1 MPAAGDSSMILL
13 IVALLLVVA
22 TYFAAA
28 YRGRSKTAMLESQ
41 LSNTQQTCN
50 QLQADLVSAEN
61 ASDAAAATLRD
72 REDDC
77 LRLEKEKEF
86 ASIEKNRLGAQLAE
100 SNDELLILRQ
110 GQAELS
116 AAQAR
121 ILALQRDLDELKSE
135 RQLLLEKLEKQTTEA
150 AVLVTERE
158 QQEEN
163 LRVQKEFLKNS
174 SESLNQQFENL
185 ANKVFEQKGKQFA
198 DANHT
203 TLGGLLKPLQE
214 QIAGFQSRVNEVHD
228 ASTKN
233 HTSLQQAIDGV
244 KDLGLKIGQD
254 ASNLTTALK
263 GDSQQRGAWGEA
275 QLQRTLEIS
284 GLIEGDHYTM
294 QDSFSDGAGKIKRT
308 DFLVRLPENRQ
319 LIIDSKV
326 TLNAYERTIAAE
338 TPEEYKRAMTEH
350 VHAVRKHIDDL
361 ASKDYT
367 NLTGMKSPSYVLM
380 FMPMESAYI
389 EALKH
394 NKELFQYGFSKQI
407 VLVSHTT
414 LIPILR
420 TVANLWM
427 LERSNAEAKEISDMA
442 ADIYNKVAGVA
453 EGLRSLGGSLT
464 TVGNH
469 YNKAVVALAGKQ
481 GLFGKV
487 DKFRKIS
494 TKISKE
500 LPDLE
505 PRDFDLETSRLELVV
520 ESIEEPIE
528 EPIEDPDL
536 LVAQLPEGG
545 AALSESDDLGTVT
558 EISSPKD

>member
-1 MPAAGDSSMILL
+1 MPVDGNVLL
-13 IVALLLVVA
+13 GLAVISLLLVLV
-22 TYFAAA
+22 TYFATAS
-28 YRGRSKTAMLESQ
+28 RSRSKIGMLESKLSSAQELQEQ
-41 LSNTQQTCN
+41 LQVDALLATQQH
-50 QLQADLVSAEN
+50 
-61 ASDAAAATLRD
+61 DAAAKVLRD

-86 ASIEKNRLGAQLAE
+86 FDLEKKRLVDQLAE
-100 SNDELLILRQ
+100 YSGELSTLRE

-116 AAQAR
+116 AAKAR
-121 ILALQRDLDELKSE
+121 TTSLQRDLEELKAE
-135 RQLLLEKLEKQTTEA
+135 RQLLRASLEKQTSQ
-150 AVLVTERE
+150 AVTLATERE

-163 LRVQKEFLKNS
+163 LRAQKEFIKNS

-198 DANHT
+198 ETNQT
-203 TLGGLLKPLQE
+203 TLGGILKPLQE

-228 ASTKN
+228 ASTKS

-244 KDLGLKIGQD
+244 KDLGLKIGKD

-294 QDSFSDGAGKIKRT
+294 QDSFSDSAGKVKRT
-308 DFLVRLPENRQ
+308 DFLVRLPEDRQ

-338 TPEEYKRAMTEH
+338 TPEQYERAMTEH
-350 VHAVRKHIDDL
+350 VLAVRKHIDEL

-367 NLTGMKSPSYVLM
+367 RLTGMKSPSYVLM

-394 NKELFQYGFSKQI
+394 NKELFQYGFNKQV

-427 LERSNAEAKEISDMA
+427 LERSNAEAREISDMA
-442 ADIYNKVAGVA
+442 ADIYNKVTAVA
-453 EGLRSLGGSLT
+453 EGLRNLGGSLT

-487 DKFRKIS
+487 EKFEKIS
-494 TKISKE
+494 AKISKA
-500 LPDLE
+500 LPDIE
-505 PRDFDLETSRLELVV
+505 PRDFELETGRLDLVL
-520 ESIEEPIE
+520 EPID
-528 EPIEDPDL
+528 EPDS
-536 LVAQLPEGG
+536 ALPELPEEGG
-545 AALSESDDLGTVT
+545 SPVETKQQGSAADTGSAQD
-558 EISSPKD
+558 

>member
-1 MPAAGDSSMILL
+1 MPVDGNVLL
-13 IVALLLVVA
+13 GLAVISLLLVLV
-22 TYFAAA
+22 TYFATAS
-28 YRGRSKTAMLESQ
+28 RSRSKIGMLESK
-41 LSNTQQTCN
+41 LSSAQELQE
-50 QLQADLVSAEN
+50 QLQADALLATQHH
-61 ASDAAAATLRD
+61 DAAAKVLRD

-86 ASIEKNRLGAQLAE
+86 FDLEKKRLVDQLAE
-100 SNDELLILRQ
+100 YSGELSTLRE

-116 AAQAR
+116 AAKAR
-121 ILALQRDLDELKSE
+121 TTSLQRDLEELKAE
-135 RQLLLEKLEKQTTEA
+135 RQLLRASLEKQTSQ
-150 AVLVTERE
+150 AVTLATERE

-163 LRVQKEFLKNS
+163 LRAQKEFIKNS

-198 DANHT
+198 ETNQT
-203 TLGGLLKPLQE
+203 TLGGILKPLQE

-228 ASTKN
+228 ASTKS

-244 KDLGLKIGQD
+244 KDLGLKIGKD

-294 QDSFSDGAGKIKRT
+294 QDSFSDSAGKVKRT
-308 DFLVRLPENRQ
+308 DFLVRLPEDRQ

-338 TPEEYKRAMTEH
+338 TPEQYERAMTEH
-350 VHAVRKHIDDL
+350 VLAVRKHIDEL

-367 NLTGMKSPSYVLM
+367 RLTGMKSPSYVLM

-394 NKELFQYGFSKQI
+394 NKELFQYGFNKQV

-427 LERSNAEAKEISDMA
+427 LERSNAEAREISDMA
-442 ADIYNKVAGVA
+442 ADIYNKVTAVA
-453 EGLRSLGGSLT
+453 EGLRNLGGSLT

-487 DKFRKIS
+487 EKFEKIS
-494 TKISKE
+494 AKISKA
-500 LPDLE
+500 LPDIE
-505 PRDFDLETSRLELVV
+505 PRDFELETGRLDLVL
-520 ESIEEPIE
+520 EPID
-528 EPIEDPDL
+528 EPDS
-536 LVAQLPEGG
+536 ALPELPKESGSPVETKQQG
-545 AALSESDDLGTVT
+545 SAADTGSAQD
-558 EISSPKD
+558 

>member
-1 MPAAGDSSMILL
+1 MPVDGNVLL
-13 IVALLLVVA
+13 GLAVISLLLVLV
-22 TYFAAA
+22 TYFATAS
-28 YRGRSKTAMLESQ
+28 RSRSKIGMLESK
-41 LSNTQQTCN
+41 LSSAQVLQK
-50 QLQADLVSAEN
+50 QLQADALLATQQH
-61 ASDAAAATLRD
+61 DAAAKVLRD

-86 ASIEKNRLGAQLAE
+86 FELEKKRLVDQLAE
-100 SNDELLILRQ
+100 YGGELSTLRE

-116 AAQAR
+116 AAKAR
-121 ILALQRDLDELKSE
+121 TTSLQRDLEELKAE
-135 RQLLLEKLEKQTTEA
+135 RQLLRASLEKQTSEA
-150 AVLVTERE
+150 VTLATERE

-163 LRVQKEFLKNS
+163 LRAQKEFIKNS

-198 DANHT
+198 ETNQT
-203 TLGGLLKPLQE
+203 TLGGILKPLQE

-228 ASTKN
+228 ASTKS

-294 QDSFSDGAGKIKRT
+294 QDSFSDSAGKVKRT
-308 DFLVRLPENRQ
+308 DFLVRLPEDRQ

-338 TPEEYKRAMTEH
+338 TPEHYERAMTEH
-350 VHAVRKHIDDL
+350 VLAVRKHIDEL

-367 NLTGMKSPSYVLM
+367 RLTGMKSPSYVLM

-394 NKELFQYGFSKQI
+394 NKELFQYGFNKQV

-427 LERSNAEAKEISDMA
+427 LERSNAEAREISDMA
-442 ADIYNKVAGVA
+442 ADIYNKVTAVA
-453 EGLRSLGGSLT
+453 EGLRNLGGSLT

-487 DKFRKIS
+487 EKFEKIS
-494 TKISKE
+494 AKISKA
-500 LPDLE
+500 LPDIE
-505 PRDFDLETSRLELVV
+505 PRDFELETGRLDLVL
-520 ESIEEPIE
+520 EPID
-528 EPIEDPDL
+528 EP
-536 LVAQLPEGG
+536 ASALPELPKESGSPVETKQHG
-545 AALSESDDLGTVT
+545 SAADTGSAQD
-558 EISSPKD
+558 

>member
-1 MPAAGDSSMILL
+1 MPVDGNVLL
-13 IVALLLVVA
+13 GLAVISLLLVLV
-22 TYFAAA
+22 TYFATAS
-28 YRGRSKTAMLESQ
+28 RSRSKIGMLESK
-41 LSNTQQTCN
+41 LSSAQELHE
-50 QLQADLVSAEN
+50 QLQADAMLATQQH
-61 ASDAAAATLRD
+61 DAAAKVLRD

-86 ASIEKNRLGAQLAE
+86 FDLEKKRLLDQLAE
-100 SNDELLILRQ
+100 YSGELSTLRE

-116 AAQAR
+116 AAKAR
-121 ILALQRDLDELKSE
+121 TTSLQRDLEELKAE
-135 RQLLLEKLEKQTTEA
+135 RQLLRASLEKQTSQ
-150 AVLVTERE
+150 AVTLATERE

-163 LRVQKEFLKNS
+163 LRAQKEFIKNS

-198 DANHT
+198 ETNQT
-203 TLGGLLKPLQE
+203 TLGGILKPLQE

-228 ASTKN
+228 ASTKS

-244 KDLGLKIGQD
+244 KDLGLKIGKD

-294 QDSFSDGAGKIKRT
+294 QDSFSDSAGKVKRT
-308 DFLVRLPENRQ
+308 DFLVRLPEDRQ

-338 TPEEYKRAMTEH
+338 TPEQYERAMTEH
-350 VHAVRKHIDDL
+350 VLAVRKHIDEL

-367 NLTGMKSPSYVLM
+367 RLTGMKSPSYVLM

-394 NKELFQYGFSKQI
+394 NKELFQYGFNKQV

-427 LERSNAEAKEISDMA
+427 LERSNAEAREISDMA
-442 ADIYNKVAGVA
+442 ADIYNKVTAVA
-453 EGLRSLGGSLT
+453 EGLRNLGGSLT

-487 DKFRKIS
+487 EKFEKIS
-494 TKISKE
+494 AKISKA
-500 LPDLE
+500 LPDIE
-505 PRDFDLETSRLELVV
+505 PRDFELETGRLDLVL
-520 ESIEEPIE
+520 EPID
-528 EPIEDPDL
+528 EPDS
-536 LVAQLPEGG
+536 ALPELPKESGSPVETKQQG
-545 AALSESDDLGTVT
+545 SAADTGSAQD
-558 EISSPKD
+558 

>member
-1 MPAAGDSSMILL
+1 MPVDGNVLL
-13 IVALLLVVA
+13 GLAVISLLLVLV
-22 TYFAAA
+22 TYFATAS
-28 YRGRSKTAMLESQ
+28 RSRSKIGMLESK
-41 LSNTQQTCN
+41 LSSAQELQE
-50 QLQADLVSAEN
+50 QLQADALLATQQH
-61 ASDAAAATLRD
+61 DAAAKVLRD

-86 ASIEKNRLGAQLAE
+86 FDLEKKRLVDQLAE
-100 SNDELLILRQ
+100 YSGELSTLRE

-116 AAQAR
+116 AAKAR
-121 ILALQRDLDELKSE
+121 TTSLQRDLEELKAE
-135 RQLLLEKLEKQTTEA
+135 RQLLRASLEKQTSQ
-150 AVLVTERE
+150 AVTLATERE

-163 LRVQKEFLKNS
+163 LRAQKEFIKNS

-198 DANHT
+198 ETNQT
-203 TLGGLLKPLQE
+203 TLGGILKPLQE

-228 ASTKN
+228 ASTKS

-244 KDLGLKIGQD
+244 KDLGLKIGKD

-294 QDSFSDGAGKIKRT
+294 QDSFSDSAGKVKRT
-308 DFLVRLPENRQ
+308 DFLVRLPEDRQ

-338 TPEEYKRAMTEH
+338 TPEQYERAMTEH
-350 VHAVRKHIDDL
+350 VLAVRKHIDEL

-367 NLTGMKSPSYVLM
+367 RLTGMKSPSYVLM

-394 NKELFQYGFSKQI
+394 NKELFQYGFNKQV

-427 LERSNAEAKEISDMA
+427 LERSNAEAREISDMA
-442 ADIYNKVAGVA
+442 ADIYNKVTAVA
-453 EGLRSLGGSLT
+453 EGLRNLGGSLT

-487 DKFRKIS
+487 EKFEKIS
-494 TKISKE
+494 AKISKA
-500 LPDLE
+500 LPDIE
-505 PRDFDLETSRLELVV
+505 PRDFELETGRLDLVL
-520 ESIEEPIE
+520 EPID
-528 EPIEDPDL
+528 EPDS
-536 LVAQLPEGG
+536 ALPELPKESGSPVETKQQG
-545 AALSESDDLGTVT
+545 SAAVT
-558 EISSPKD
+558 GSAQD

>member
-1 MPAAGDSSMILL
+1 MLVDGNVLL
-13 IVALLLVVA
+13 GLAVISLLLVLV
-22 TYFAAA
+22 TYFATAS
-28 YRGRSKTAMLESQ
+28 RSRSKIGMLESK
-41 LSNTQQTCN
+41 LSSAQELQE
-50 QLQADLVSAEN
+50 QLQADALLATQQH
-61 ASDAAAATLRD
+61 DAAAKVLRD

-86 ASIEKNRLGAQLAE
+86 FELEKKRLVDQLAE
-100 SNDELLILRQ
+100 YSGELSTLRE
-110 GQAELS
+110 GHAELS
-116 AAQAR
+116 AAKAR
-121 ILALQRDLDELKSE
+121 ITSLQRDLEELKAE
-135 RQLLLEKLEKQTTEA
+135 RQLLRASLEKQTSEA
-150 AVLVTERE
+150 VTLATERE

-163 LRVQKEFLKNS
+163 LRAQKEFIKNS

-198 DANHT
+198 ETNQT
-203 TLGGLLKPLQE
+203 TLGGILKPLQE

-228 ASTKN
+228 ASTKS

-294 QDSFSDGAGKIKRT
+294 QDSFSDSAGKVKRT
-308 DFLVRLPENRQ
+308 DFLVRLPEDRQ

-338 TPEEYKRAMTEH
+338 TPEHYERAMTEH
-350 VHAVRKHIDDL
+350 VLAVRKHIDEL

-367 NLTGMKSPSYVLM
+367 RLTGMKSPSYVLM

-394 NKELFQYGFSKQI
+394 NKELFQYGFNKQV

-427 LERSNAEAKEISDMA
+427 LERSNAEAREISDMA
-442 ADIYNKVAGVA
+442 ADIYNKVTAVA
-453 EGLRSLGGSLT
+453 EGLRNLGGSLT

-487 DKFRKIS
+487 EKFEKIS
-494 TKISKE
+494 AKISKA
-500 LPDLE
+500 LPDIE
-505 PRDFDLETSRLELVV
+505 PRDFELETGRLDLVL
-520 ESIEEPIE
+520 EPID
-528 EPIEDPDL
+528 EPDS
-536 LVAQLPEGG
+536 ALPELPKESGSPVETKQQG
-545 AALSESDDLGTVT
+545 SAADTGSAQD
-558 EISSPKD
+558 

>member
-1 MPAAGDSSMILL
+1 MPVDGNVLL
-13 IVALLLVVA
+13 GLAVISLLLVLV
-22 TYFAAA
+22 TYFATAS
-28 YRGRSKTAMLESQ
+28 RSRSKIGMLESK
-41 LSNTQQTCN
+41 LSSAQELQK
-50 QLQADLVSAEN
+50 QLQADALLATQQH
-61 ASDAAAATLRD
+61 DAAAKVLRD

-86 ASIEKNRLGAQLAE
+86 FELEKKRLVDQLAE
-100 SNDELLILRQ
+100 YSGELSTLRE

-116 AAQAR
+116 AAKAR
-121 ILALQRDLDELKSE
+121 ITSLQRDLEELKAE
-135 RQLLLEKLEKQTTEA
+135 RQLLRASLEKQTSQ
-150 AVLVTERE
+150 AVTLATERE

-163 LRVQKEFLKNS
+163 LRAQKEFIKNS

-198 DANHT
+198 ETNQT
-203 TLGGLLKPLQE
+203 TLGGILKPLQE

-228 ASTKN
+228 ASTKS

-244 KDLGLKIGQD
+244 KDLGLKIGKD

-294 QDSFSDGAGKIKRT
+294 QDSFSDSAGKVKRT
-308 DFLVRLPENRQ
+308 DFLVRLPEDRQ

-338 TPEEYKRAMTEH
+338 TPEQYERAMTEH
-350 VHAVRKHIDDL
+350 VLAVRKHIDEL

-367 NLTGMKSPSYVLM
+367 RLTGMKSPSYVLM

-394 NKELFQYGFSKQI
+394 NKELFQYGFNKQV

-427 LERSNAEAKEISDMA
+427 LERSNAEAREISDMA
-442 ADIYNKVAGVA
+442 ADIYNKVTAVA
-453 EGLRSLGGSLT
+453 EGLRNLGGSLT

-487 DKFRKIS
+487 EKFEKIS
-494 TKISKE
+494 AKISKA
-500 LPDLE
+500 LPDIE
-505 PRDFDLETSRLELVV
+505 PRDFELETGRLDLVL
-520 ESIEEPIE
+520 EPID
-528 EPIEDPDL
+528 EPDS
-536 LVAQLPEGG
+536 ALPELPKESGSPVETKQQG
-545 AALSESDDLGTVT
+545 SAADTGSAQD
-558 EISSPKD
+558 

>member
-1 MPAAGDSSMILL
+1 MPVDGNVLLGLVVISLLL
-13 IVALLLVVA
+13 ILV
-22 TYFAAA
+22 TYFATAS
-28 YRGRSKTAMLESQ
+28 RSRSKLGMLESQ
-41 LSNTQQTCN
+41 LSGAQQLREE
-50 QLQADLVSAEN
+50 LQADALLAAQDRDQ
-61 ASDAAAATLRD
+61 ASKVLRG

-86 ASIEKNRLGAQLAE
+86 FDSEKKRLLDQLAE
-100 SNDELLILRQ
+100 CNRELSTLRE

-116 AAQAR
+116 AEKAR
-121 ILALQRDLDELKSE
+121 ITSLQQELQELKAE
-135 RQLLLEKLEKQTTEA
+135 RQLLRASLEKQTTEA
-150 AVLVTERE
+150 VTLATERE

-163 LRVQKEFLKNS
+163 LRAQKEFIKNS

-198 DANHT
+198 ETNQT
-203 TLGGLLKPLQE
+203 TLGGILKPLQE

-228 ASTKN
+228 ASTKS

-294 QDSFSDGAGKIKRT
+294 QDSFSDSAGRVKRT
-308 DFLVRLPENRQ
+308 DFLVRLPEDRQ

-338 TPEEYKRAMTEH
+338 TPEHYERAMAEH
-350 VHAVRKHIDDL
+350 VLAVRKHIDEL

-367 NLTGMKSPSYVLM
+367 RLTGVKSPSYVLM

-394 NKELFQYGFSKQI
+394 NKELFQYGFNKQV

-427 LERSNAEAKEISDMA
+427 LERSNAEAREISDMA
-442 ADIYNKVAGVA
+442 ADIYNKVSAVA

-469 YNKAVVALAGKQ
+469 YNKALVALAGKQ

-487 DKFRKIS
+487 EKFKNIS
-494 TKISKE
+494 TKISKA

-505 PRDFDLETSRLELVV
+505 PRDFELETSRLDLVL
-520 ESIEEPIE
+520 EPID
-528 EPIEDPDL
+528 EPDS
-536 LVAQLPEGG
+536 
-545 AALSESDDLGTVT
+545 ALSELPAESESVADKKQQASATDTRSA
-558 EISSPKD
+558 ED

>member
-1 MPAAGDSSMILL
+1 MPFFGDAPTGLV
-13 IVALLLVVA
+13 IVGLLLVLA
-22 TYFAAA
+22 TYFATA
-28 YRGRSKTAMLESQ
+28 YRSRTKTATLE
-41 LSNTQQTCN
+41 LELRNTQRTLE
-50 QLQADLVSAEN
+50 QLQSELELGAHDR
-61 ASDAAAATLRD
+61 DAAAKLLRES
-72 REDDC
+72 EDNC

-86 ASIEKNRLGAQLAE
+86 SDSEKQRLLSELADVTSE
-100 SNDELLILRQ
+100 VGTLRQ
-110 GQAELS
+110 GQVELG
-116 AAQAR
+116 AAQTR
-121 ILALQRDLDELKSE
+121 IMGLQRDIEELKAD
-135 RQLLLEKLEKQTTEA
+135 RQQLRENLEKQTTEA
-150 AVLVTERE
+150 AVLATERE
-158 QQEEN
+158 QQEQN
-163 LRVQKEFLKNS
+163 LKDQKEFLKNS
-174 SESLNQQFENL
+174 TESLNQQFENL
-185 ANKVFEQKGKQFA
+185 ANKVFEQKGKQFSETNQA
-198 DANHT
+198 
-203 TLGGLLKPLQE
+203 TLGGILKPLQE
-214 QIAGFQSRVNEVHD
+214 QISGFQSRVNEVHD
-228 ASTKN
+228 ASTKS

-244 KDLGLKIGQD
+244 KELGLKIGQD

-294 QDSFSDGAGKIKRT
+294 QDSFSDGTGKVKRT
-308 DFLVRLPENRQ
+308 DFLVRLPEDRQ

-326 TLNAYERTIAAE
+326 TLNAYERTIASE
-338 TPEEYKRAMTEH
+338 TPEQYERAMTEH
-350 VHAVRKHIDDL
+350 VLAVRKHIDDL

-394 NKELFQYGFSKQI
+394 NKELFQYGFSKQV

-427 LERSNAEAKEISDMA
+427 LERSNAEAREISDMA

-487 DKFRKIS
+487 EKFEKIS
-494 TKISKE
+494 AKISKG

-505 PRDFDLETSRLELVV
+505 PRDFELETSRLELVL
-520 ESIEEPIE
+520 EPIE
-528 EPIEDPDL
+528 EPGSAAPE
-536 LVAQLPEGG
+536 LPAGSAP
-545 AALSESDDLGTVT
+545 AAPSEQQELASETKVIQD
-558 EISSPKD
+558 

>member
-1 MPAAGDSSMILL
+1 MPVDGNVLL
-13 IVALLLVVA
+13 GLAVISLLLVLV
-22 TYFAAA
+22 TYFATAS
-28 YRGRSKTAMLESQ
+28 RSRSKIGMLESK
-41 LSNTQQTCN
+41 LSSAQELQE
-50 QLQADLVSAEN
+50 QLQADALLATQQH
-61 ASDAAAATLRD
+61 DAAAKVLRD

-86 ASIEKNRLGAQLAE
+86 FDLEKKRLLGQLAE
-100 SNDELLILRQ
+100 YSGELSTLRE

-116 AAQAR
+116 AAKAR
-121 ILALQRDLDELKSE
+121 TMSLQRDLEELKAE
-135 RQLLLEKLEKQTTEA
+135 RQLLRASLEKQTSQ
-150 AVLVTERE
+150 AVTLATERE

-163 LRVQKEFLKNS
+163 LRAQKEFIKNS

-198 DANHT
+198 ETNQT
-203 TLGGLLKPLQE
+203 TLGGILKPLQE

-228 ASTKN
+228 ASTKS

-244 KDLGLKIGQD
+244 KDLGLKIGKD

-294 QDSFSDGAGKIKRT
+294 QDSFSDSAGKVKRT
-308 DFLVRLPENRQ
+308 DFLVRLPEDRQ

-338 TPEEYKRAMTEH
+338 TPEQYERAMTEH
-350 VHAVRKHIDDL
+350 VLAVRKHIDEL

-367 NLTGMKSPSYVLM
+367 RLTGMKSPSYVLM

-394 NKELFQYGFSKQI
+394 NKELFQYGFNKQV

-427 LERSNAEAKEISDMA
+427 LERSNAEAREISDMA
-442 ADIYNKVAGVA
+442 ADIYNKVTAVA
-453 EGLRSLGGSLT
+453 EGLRNLGGSLT

-487 DKFRKIS
+487 EKFEKIS
-494 TKISKE
+494 AKISKA
-500 LPDLE
+500 LPDIE
-505 PRDFDLETSRLELVV
+505 PRDFELETGRLDLVL
-520 ESIEEPIE
+520 EPID
-528 EPIEDPDL
+528 EPDSALRELPKESGSPVETKQQGSAADTGS
-536 LVAQLPEGG
+536 AQ
-545 AALSESDDLGTVT
+545 D
-558 EISSPKD
+558 

>member
-1 MPAAGDSSMILL
+1 MPADGNVLL
-13 IVALLLVVA
+13 GLTVISLLLVLV
-22 TYFAAA
+22 TYFATAS
-28 YRGRSKTAMLESQ
+28 RSRSKIGMLESK
-41 LSNTQQTCN
+41 LSSAQELQE
-50 QLQADLVSAEN
+50 QLQADALLATQQH
-61 ASDAAAATLRD
+61 DAAAKVLRD

-86 ASIEKNRLGAQLAE
+86 FDLEKKRLLDQLTE
-100 SNDELLILRQ
+100 YSRELSTLRE

-116 AAQAR
+116 AAKTR
-121 ILALQRDLDELKSE
+121 TTSLQRDLEELKAE
-135 RQLLLEKLEKQTTEA
+135 RQLLRASLEKQTTEA
-150 AVLVTERE
+150 VTLATERE

-163 LRVQKEFLKNS
+163 LRAQKEFIKNS

-198 DANHT
+198 ETNQT
-203 TLGGLLKPLQE
+203 TLGGILKPLQE

-228 ASTKN
+228 ASTKS

-244 KDLGLKIGQD
+244 KDLGLKIGKD

-294 QDSFSDGAGKIKRT
+294 QDSFSDSAGKVKRT
-308 DFLVRLPENRQ
+308 DFLVRLPEDRQ

-338 TPEEYKRAMTEH
+338 TPEQYERAMAEH
-350 VHAVRKHIDDL
+350 VLAVRKHIDEL

-367 NLTGMKSPSYVLM
+367 RLTGMKSPSYVLM

-394 NKELFQYGFSKQI
+394 NKELFQYGFNKQV

-427 LERSNAEAKEISDMA
+427 LERSNAEAREISDMA
-442 ADIYNKVAGVA
+442 ADIYNKVTAVA
-453 EGLRSLGGSLT
+453 EGLRNLGGSLT

-487 DKFRKIS
+487 EKFEKIS
-494 TKISKE
+494 AKISKA
-500 LPDLE
+500 LPDIE
-505 PRDFDLETSRLELVV
+505 PRDFELETGRLDLVL
-520 ESIEEPIE
+520 EPID
-528 EPIEDPDL
+528 EPDS
-536 LVAQLPEGG
+536 ALPELPEEGG
-545 AALSESDDLGTVT
+545 SPVETKQQGSAADTGSAQD
-558 EISSPKD
+558 

>member
-1 MPAAGDSSMILL
+1 MPVDGNVLL
-13 IVALLLVVA
+13 GLAVISLLLVLV
-22 TYFAAA
+22 TYFATAS
-28 YRGRSKTAMLESQ
+28 RSRSKIGMLESKLSSAQELQEQ
-41 LSNTQQTCN
+41 LQVDALLATQQH
-50 QLQADLVSAEN
+50 
-61 ASDAAAATLRD
+61 DAAAKVLRD

-86 ASIEKNRLGAQLAE
+86 FDLEKKRLVDQLAE
-100 SNDELLILRQ
+100 YSGELSTLRE

-116 AAQAR
+116 AAKAR
-121 ILALQRDLDELKSE
+121 TTSLQRDLEELKAE
-135 RQLLLEKLEKQTTEA
+135 RQLLRASLEKQTSQ
-150 AVLVTERE
+150 AVTLATERE

-163 LRVQKEFLKNS
+163 LRAQKEFIKNS

-198 DANHT
+198 ETNQT
-203 TLGGLLKPLQE
+203 TLGGILKPLQE

-228 ASTKN
+228 ASTKS

-244 KDLGLKIGQD
+244 KDLGLKIGKD

-294 QDSFSDGAGKIKRT
+294 QDSFSDSAGKVKRT
-308 DFLVRLPENRQ
+308 DFLVRLPEDRQ

-338 TPEEYKRAMTEH
+338 TPEHYERAMTEH
-350 VHAVRKHIDDL
+350 VLAVRKHIDEL

-367 NLTGMKSPSYVLM
+367 RLTGMKSPSYVLM

-394 NKELFQYGFSKQI
+394 NKELFQYGFNKQV

-427 LERSNAEAKEISDMA
+427 LERSNAEAREISDMA
-442 ADIYNKVAGVA
+442 ADIYNKVTAVA
-453 EGLRSLGGSLT
+453 EGLRNLGGSLT

-487 DKFRKIS
+487 EKFEKIS
-494 TKISKE
+494 AKISKA
-500 LPDLE
+500 LPDIE
-505 PRDFDLETSRLELVV
+505 PRDFELETGRLDLVL
-520 ESIEEPIE
+520 EPID
-528 EPIEDPDL
+528 EPDS
-536 LVAQLPEGG
+536 ALPELPKESGSPG
-545 AALSESDDLGTVT
+545 ETKQHGSAADTGSAQD
-558 EISSPKD
+558 

>member
-1 MPAAGDSSMILL
+1 MPVDGNVLL
-13 IVALLLVVA
+13 GLAVISLLLVLV
-22 TYFAAA
+22 TYFATAS
-28 YRGRSKTAMLESQ
+28 RSRSKIGMLESK
-41 LSNTQQTCN
+41 LSSAQELQE
-50 QLQADLVSAEN
+50 QLQADALLATQQH
-61 ASDAAAATLRD
+61 DAAAKVLRD

-86 ASIEKNRLGAQLAE
+86 FDLEKKRLLDQLTE
-100 SNDELLILRQ
+100 YSRELSTLRE

-116 AAQAR
+116 AAKAR
-121 ILALQRDLDELKSE
+121 TTSLQRDLEELKAE
-135 RQLLLEKLEKQTTEA
+135 RQLLRASLEKQTSQ
-150 AVLVTERE
+150 AVTLATERE

-163 LRVQKEFLKNS
+163 LRAQKEFIKNS

-198 DANHT
+198 ETNQT
-203 TLGGLLKPLQE
+203 TLGGILKPLQE

-228 ASTKN
+228 ASTKS

-244 KDLGLKIGQD
+244 KDLGLKIGKD

-294 QDSFSDGAGKIKRT
+294 QDSFSDSAGKVKRT
-308 DFLVRLPENRQ
+308 DFLVRLPEDRQ

-338 TPEEYKRAMTEH
+338 TPEQYERAMTEH
-350 VHAVRKHIDDL
+350 VLAVRKHIDEL

-367 NLTGMKSPSYVLM
+367 RLTGMKSPSYVLM

-394 NKELFQYGFSKQI
+394 NKELFQYGFNKQV

-427 LERSNAEAKEISDMA
+427 LERSNAEAREISDMA
-442 ADIYNKVAGVA
+442 ADIYNKVTAVA
-453 EGLRSLGGSLT
+453 EGLRNLGGSLT

-487 DKFRKIS
+487 EKFEKIS
-494 TKISKE
+494 AKISKA
-500 LPDLE
+500 LPDIE
-505 PRDFDLETSRLELVV
+505 PRDFELETGRLDLVL
-520 ESIEEPIE
+520 EPID
-528 EPIEDPDL
+528 EPDS
-536 LVAQLPEGG
+536 ALPELPKESGSPVETKQQG
-545 AALSESDDLGTVT
+545 SAADTGSAQD
-558 EISSPKD
+558 

>member
-1 MPAAGDSSMILL
+1 MPVDGNVLL
-13 IVALLLVVA
+13 GLAVISLLLVLV
-22 TYFAAA
+22 TYFATAS
-28 YRGRSKTAMLESQ
+28 RSRSKIGMLESKLSSAQELQEQ
-41 LSNTQQTCN
+41 LQVDALLATQQH
-50 QLQADLVSAEN
+50 
-61 ASDAAAATLRD
+61 DAAAKVLRD

-86 ASIEKNRLGAQLAE
+86 FDLEKKRLVDQLAE
-100 SNDELLILRQ
+100 YSGELSTLRE

-116 AAQAR
+116 AAKAR
-121 ILALQRDLDELKSE
+121 TTSLQRDLEELKAE
-135 RQLLLEKLEKQTTEA
+135 RQLLRASLEKQTSQ
-150 AVLVTERE
+150 AVTLATERE

-163 LRVQKEFLKNS
+163 LRAQKEFIKNS

-198 DANHT
+198 ETNQT
-203 TLGGLLKPLQE
+203 TLGGILKPLQE

-228 ASTKN
+228 ASTKS

-294 QDSFSDGAGKIKRT
+294 QDSFSDSAGKVKRT
-308 DFLVRLPENRQ
+308 DFLVRLPEDRQ

-338 TPEEYKRAMTEH
+338 TPEQYERAMTEH
-350 VHAVRKHIDDL
+350 VLAVRKHIDEL

-367 NLTGMKSPSYVLM
+367 RLTGMKSPSYVLM

-394 NKELFQYGFSKQI
+394 NKELFQYGFNKQV

-427 LERSNAEAKEISDMA
+427 LERSNAEAREISDMA
-442 ADIYNKVAGVA
+442 ADIYNKVTAVA
-453 EGLRSLGGSLT
+453 EGLRNLGGSLT

-487 DKFRKIS
+487 EKFEKIS
-494 TKISKE
+494 AKISKA
-500 LPDLE
+500 LPDIE
-505 PRDFDLETSRLELVV
+505 PRDFELETGRLDLVL
-520 ESIEEPIE
+520 EPID
-528 EPIEDPDL
+528 EPDS
-536 LVAQLPEGG
+536 ALPELPKESGSPVETKQQG
-545 AALSESDDLGTVT
+545 SAADTGSAQD
-558 EISSPKD
+558 

>member
-1 MPAAGDSSMILL
+1 MPVDGNVLL
-13 IVALLLVVA
+13 GLAVISLLLVLV
-22 TYFAAA
+22 TYFATAS
-28 YRGRSKTAMLESQ
+28 RSRSKIGMLESKLSSAQELQEQ
-41 LSNTQQTCN
+41 LQVDALLETQQH
-50 QLQADLVSAEN
+50 
-61 ASDAAAATLRD
+61 DAAAKVLRD

-86 ASIEKNRLGAQLAE
+86 FDLEKKRLVDQLAE
-100 SNDELLILRQ
+100 YSGELSTLRE

-116 AAQAR
+116 AAKAR
-121 ILALQRDLDELKSE
+121 TTSLQRDLEELKAE
-135 RQLLLEKLEKQTTEA
+135 RQLLRASLEKQTSQ
-150 AVLVTERE
+150 AVTLATERE

-163 LRVQKEFLKNS
+163 LRAQKEFIKNS

-198 DANHT
+198 ETNQT
-203 TLGGLLKPLQE
+203 TLGGILKPLQE

-228 ASTKN
+228 ASTKS

-294 QDSFSDGAGKIKRT
+294 QDSFSDSAGKVKRT
-308 DFLVRLPENRQ
+308 DFLVRLPEDRQ

-338 TPEEYKRAMTEH
+338 TPEQYERAMTEH
-350 VHAVRKHIDDL
+350 VLAVRKHIDEL

-367 NLTGMKSPSYVLM
+367 RLTGMKSPSYVLM

-394 NKELFQYGFSKQI
+394 NKELFQYGFNKQV

-427 LERSNAEAKEISDMA
+427 LERSNAEAREISDMA
-442 ADIYNKVAGVA
+442 ADIYNKVTAVA
-453 EGLRSLGGSLT
+453 EGLRNLGGSLT

-487 DKFRKIS
+487 EKFEKIS
-494 TKISKE
+494 AKISKA
-500 LPDLE
+500 LPDIE
-505 PRDFDLETSRLELVV
+505 PRDFELETGRLDLVL
-520 ESIEEPIE
+520 EPID
-528 EPIEDPDL
+528 EPDS
-536 LVAQLPEGG
+536 ALPELPKESGSPVETKQQG
-545 AALSESDDLGTVT
+545 SAADTGSAQD
-558 EISSPKD
+558 

>member
-1 MPAAGDSSMILL
+1 MPITGETSVGFVIAALIVILL
-13 IVALLLVVA
+13 TYFFAGYRNRSKVVALELQLRNAQESGDQLKVEVA
-22 TYFAAA
+22 LA
-28 YRGRSKTAMLESQ
+28 ESDRDE
-41 LSNTQQTCN
+41 
-50 QLQADLVSAEN
+50 AKKA
-61 ASDAAAATLRD
+61 LRES
-72 REDDC
+72 EDDG
-77 LRLEKEKEF
+77 LRLEKENEF
-86 ASIEKNRLGAQLAE
+86 AQAEKQRLTAQVAKIEGEVLE
-100 SNDELLILRQ
+100 LRQ

-121 ILALQRDLDELKSE
+121 MMGLQRNLDELKSE
-135 RQLLLEKLEKQTTEA
+135 RQQLLEKLEQQTTEA
-150 AVLVTERE
+150 AVLATERE
-158 QQEEN
+158 QQEAN
-163 LRVQKEFLKNS
+163 IKDQKEFLKNS
-174 SESLNQQFENL
+174 SEFLNQQFENL

-198 DANHT
+198 ETNQT
-203 TLGGLLKPLQE
+203 TLGGILKPLQE

-228 ASTKN
+228 ASTKS

-294 QDSFSDGAGKIKRT
+294 QDSFSDSAGKVKRT
-308 DFLVRLPENRQ
+308 DFLVRLPEDRQ

-338 TPEEYKRAMTEH
+338 TPEHYERAMSEH
-350 VHAVRKHIDDL
+350 VLAVRKHIDDL

-394 NKELFQYGFSKQI
+394 NKELFQYGFSRQV

-427 LERSNAEAKEISDMA
+427 LERSNAEAREISDMA

-487 DKFRKIS
+487 EKFEKIS
-494 TKISKE
+494 TKISKG
-500 LPDLE
+500 LPELE
-505 PRDFDLETSRLELVV
+505 PRDFELETSRLDLVL
-520 ESIEEPIE
+520 EPIE
-528 EPIEDPDL
+528 EPEASL
-536 LVAQLPEGG
+536 AQLPDDHAPGL
-545 AALSESDDLGTVT
+545 ASEEQKAVTDTDSPSD
-558 EISSPKD
+558 

>member
-1 MPAAGDSSMILL
+1 MPVDGNVLL
-13 IVALLLVVA
+13 GLAVISLLLVLV
-22 TYFAAA
+22 TYFATAS
-28 YRGRSKTAMLESQ
+28 RSRSKIGMLESK
-41 LSNTQQTCN
+41 LSSAQELQE
-50 QLQADLVSAEN
+50 QLQADALLATQQH
-61 ASDAAAATLRD
+61 DAAAKVLRD

-86 ASIEKNRLGAQLAE
+86 FDLEKKRLLDQLAE
-100 SNDELLILRQ
+100 YSGELSTLRE

-116 AAQAR
+116 AAKAR
-121 ILALQRDLDELKSE
+121 TTSLQRDLEELKAE
-135 RQLLLEKLEKQTTEA
+135 RQLLRASLEKQTSEA
-150 AVLVTERE
+150 VTLATERE

-163 LRVQKEFLKNS
+163 LRAQKEFIKNS

-198 DANHT
+198 ETNQT
-203 TLGGLLKPLQE
+203 TLGGILKPLQE

-228 ASTKN
+228 ASTKS

-244 KDLGLKIGQD
+244 KDLGLKIGKD

-294 QDSFSDGAGKIKRT
+294 QDSFSDSAGKVKRT
-308 DFLVRLPENRQ
+308 DFLVRLPEDRQ

-338 TPEEYKRAMTEH
+338 TPEQYERAMTEH
-350 VHAVRKHIDDL
+350 VMAVRKHIDEL

-367 NLTGMKSPSYVLM
+367 RLTGMKSPSYVLM

-394 NKELFQYGFSKQI
+394 NKELFQYGFNKQV

-427 LERSNAEAKEISDMA
+427 LERSNAEAREISDMA
-442 ADIYNKVAGVA
+442 ADIYNKVTAVA
-453 EGLRSLGGSLT
+453 EGLRNLGGSLT

-487 DKFRKIS
+487 EKFEKIS
-494 TKISKE
+494 AKISKA
-500 LPDLE
+500 LPDIE
-505 PRDFDLETSRLELVV
+505 PRDFELETGRLDLVL
-520 ESIEEPIE
+520 EPID
-528 EPIEDPDL
+528 EPDS
-536 LVAQLPEGG
+536 ALPELPEESGSPVETKQQG
-545 AALSESDDLGTVT
+545 SAADTGSAQD
-558 EISSPKD
+558 

>member
-1 MPAAGDSSMILL
+1 MPVDGNVLL
-13 IVALLLVVA
+13 GLAVISLLLVLV
-22 TYFAAA
+22 TYFATAS
-28 YRGRSKTAMLESQ
+28 RSRSKIGMLESKLSSAQELQEQ
-41 LSNTQQTCN
+41 LQVDALLATQQH
-50 QLQADLVSAEN
+50 
-61 ASDAAAATLRD
+61 DAAAKVLRD

-86 ASIEKNRLGAQLAE
+86 FDLEKKRLVDQLAE
-100 SNDELLILRQ
+100 YSGELSTLRE

-116 AAQAR
+116 AAKAR
-121 ILALQRDLDELKSE
+121 TTSLQRDLEELKAE
-135 RQLLLEKLEKQTTEA
+135 RQLLRASLEKQTSQ
-150 AVLVTERE
+150 AVTLATERE

-163 LRVQKEFLKNS
+163 LRAQKEFIKNS

-198 DANHT
+198 ETNQT
-203 TLGGLLKPLQE
+203 TLGGILKPLQE

-228 ASTKN
+228 ASTKS

-294 QDSFSDGAGKIKRT
+294 QDSFSDSAGKVKRT
-308 DFLVRLPENRQ
+308 DFLVRLPEDRQ

-338 TPEEYKRAMTEH
+338 TPEHYERAMTEH
-350 VHAVRKHIDDL
+350 VLAVRKHIDEL

-367 NLTGMKSPSYVLM
+367 RLTGMKSPSYVLM

-394 NKELFQYGFSKQI
+394 NKELFQYGFNKQV

-427 LERSNAEAKEISDMA
+427 LERSNAEAREISDMA
-442 ADIYNKVAGVA
+442 ADIYNKVTAVA
-453 EGLRSLGGSLT
+453 EGLRNLGGSLT

-487 DKFRKIS
+487 EKFEKIS
-494 TKISKE
+494 AKISKA
-500 LPDLE
+500 LPDIE
-505 PRDFDLETSRLELVV
+505 PRDFELETGRLDLVL
-520 ESIEEPIE
+520 EPID
-528 EPIEDPDL
+528 EPDS
-536 LVAQLPEGG
+536 ALPELPKESGSPVETKQQG
-545 AALSESDDLGTVT
+545 SAADTGSAQD
-558 EISSPKD
+558 

>member
-1 MPAAGDSSMILL
+1 MPVDGNVLL
-13 IVALLLVVA
+13 GLAVISLLLVLV
-22 TYFAAA
+22 TYFATAS
-28 YRGRSKTAMLESQ
+28 RSRSKIGMLESK
-41 LSNTQQTCN
+41 LSSAQELQE
-50 QLQADLVSAEN
+50 QLQADALLATQQH
-61 ASDAAAATLRD
+61 DAAAKVLRD

-86 ASIEKNRLGAQLAE
+86 FDLEKKRLLDQLTE
-100 SNDELLILRQ
+100 YSGELSTLRE

-116 AAQAR
+116 AAKAR
-121 ILALQRDLDELKSE
+121 TTSLQRDLEELKAE
-135 RQLLLEKLEKQTTEA
+135 RQLLRASLEKQTSEA
-150 AVLVTERE
+150 VTLATERE
-158 QQEEN
+158 QQEES
-163 LRVQKEFLKNS
+163 LRAQKEFIKNS

-198 DANHT
+198 ETNQT
-203 TLGGLLKPLQE
+203 TLGGILKPLQE

-228 ASTKN
+228 ASTKS
-233 HTSLQQAIDGV
+233 HTSLQQAVDGV
-244 KDLGLKIGQD
+244 KDLGLKIGKD

-294 QDSFSDGAGKIKRT
+294 QDSFSDSAGKVKRT
-308 DFLVRLPENRQ
+308 DFLVRLPEDRQ

-338 TPEEYKRAMTEH
+338 TPEQYERAMTEH
-350 VHAVRKHIDDL
+350 VMAVRKHIDEL

-367 NLTGMKSPSYVLM
+367 RLTGMKSPSYVLM

-394 NKELFQYGFSKQI
+394 NKELFQYGFNKQV

-427 LERSNAEAKEISDMA
+427 LERSNAEAREISDMA
-442 ADIYNKVAGVA
+442 ADIYNKVTAVA
-453 EGLRSLGGSLT
+453 EGLRNLGGSLT

-487 DKFRKIS
+487 EKFEKIS
-494 TKISKE
+494 AKISKA
-500 LPDLE
+500 LPDIE
-505 PRDFDLETSRLELVV
+505 PRDFELETGRLDLVL
-520 ESIEEPIE
+520 EPID
-528 EPIEDPDL
+528 EPDS
-536 LVAQLPEGG
+536 ALPELPEESGSPVETNQQG
-545 AALSESDDLGTVT
+545 SAADTGSAQD
-558 EISSPKD
+558 

>member
-1 MPAAGDSSMILL
+1 MPVDGNVLL
-13 IVALLLVVA
+13 GLAVISLLLVLV
-22 TYFAAA
+22 TYFATAS
-28 YRGRSKTAMLESQ
+28 RSRSKIGMLESK
-41 LSNTQQTCN
+41 LSSAQELQE
-50 QLQADLVSAEN
+50 QLQADALLATQQH
-61 ASDAAAATLRD
+61 DAAAKVLRD

-86 ASIEKNRLGAQLAE
+86 FELEKKRLVDQLAE
-100 SNDELLILRQ
+100 YSGELSTLRE

-116 AAQAR
+116 AAKAR
-121 ILALQRDLDELKSE
+121 TTSLQRDLEELKAE
-135 RQLLLEKLEKQTTEA
+135 RQLLRASLEKQTSEA
-150 AVLVTERE
+150 VTLATERE

-163 LRVQKEFLKNS
+163 LRAQKEFIKNS

-198 DANHT
+198 ETNQT
-203 TLGGLLKPLQE
+203 TLGGILKPLQE

-228 ASTKN
+228 ASTKS

-294 QDSFSDGAGKIKRT
+294 QDSFSDSAGKVKRT
-308 DFLVRLPENRQ
+308 DFLVRLPEDRQ

-338 TPEEYKRAMTEH
+338 TPEQYERAMTEH
-350 VHAVRKHIDDL
+350 VLAVRKHIDEL

-367 NLTGMKSPSYVLM
+367 RLTGMKSPSYVLM

-394 NKELFQYGFSKQI
+394 NKELFQYGFNKQV

-427 LERSNAEAKEISDMA
+427 LERSNAEAREISDMA
-442 ADIYNKVAGVA
+442 ADIYNKVTAVA
-453 EGLRSLGGSLT
+453 EGLRNLGGSLT

-487 DKFRKIS
+487 EKFEKIS
-494 TKISKE
+494 AKISKA
-500 LPDLE
+500 LPDIE
-505 PRDFDLETSRLELVV
+505 PRDFELETGRLDLVL
-520 ESIEEPIE
+520 EPID
-528 EPIEDPDL
+528 EPDS
-536 LVAQLPEGG
+536 ALPELPKESGSPVETKQQG
-545 AALSESDDLGTVT
+545 SAADTGSAQD
-558 EISSPKD
+558 

>member
-1 MPAAGDSSMILL
+1 MSIPGETTAGLAFAALILILL
-13 IVALLLVVA
+13 
-22 TYFAAA
+22 TYFLAG
-28 YRGRSKTAMLESQ
+28 YRHRSKM
-41 LSNTQQTCN
+41 
-50 QLQADLVSAEN
+50 
-61 ASDAAAATLRD
+61 ATLELQLRNAQENSDQLKVQMASVESDRD
-72 REDDC
+72 LAAKALRESEDDG
-77 LRLEKEKEF
+77 LRLKKENEFAESEKE
-86 ASIEKNRLGAQLAE
+86 RLVAQIVEMKGEVLA
-100 SNDELLILRQ
+100 LRQ
-110 GQAELS
+110 GQAELG
-116 AAQAR
+116 AAQASMMS
-121 ILALQRDLDELKSE
+121 LQRDLDELKSE
-135 RQLLLEKLEKQTTEA
+135 RQQLLKKLEQQTTEA
-150 AVLVTERE
+150 AVLATERE
-158 QQEEN
+158 QQEAN
-163 LRVQKEFLKNS
+163 IRDQKEFLKNS

-198 DANHT
+198 ETNQT
-203 TLGGLLKPLQE
+203 TLGGILKPLQE

-228 ASTKN
+228 ASTKS

-294 QDSFSDGAGKIKRT
+294 QDSFSDSVGKVKRT
-308 DFLVRLPENRQ
+308 DFLVRLPEDRQ

-338 TPEEYKRAMTEH
+338 TPEHYERAMTEH
-350 VHAVRKHIDDL
+350 VVAVRKHIDDL

-394 NKELFQYGFSKQI
+394 NKELFQYGFSKQV

-427 LERSNAEAKEISDMA
+427 LERSNAEAREISDMA

-453 EGLRSLGGSLT
+453 EGLRSLGVSLT

-487 DKFRKIS
+487 EKFEKIS
-494 TKISKE
+494 TKISKG
-500 LPDLE
+500 LPELE
-505 PRDFDLETSRLELVV
+505 PRDFELETSRLDLV
-520 ESIEEPIE
+520 IEPIE
-528 EPIEDPDL
+528 ESEISL
-536 LVAQLPEGG
+536 AQLPEEH
-545 AALSESDDLGTVT
+545 APAVASEAQQSVADTDSL
-558 EISSPKD
+558 PD

>member
-1 MPAAGDSSMILL
+1 MPVDGNVLL
-13 IVALLLVVA
+13 GLAVISLLLVLV
-22 TYFAAA
+22 TYFATAS
-28 YRGRSKTAMLESQ
+28 RSRSKIGMLESK
-41 LSNTQQTCN
+41 LSSAQELQE
-50 QLQADLVSAEN
+50 QLQADALLAIQQH
-61 ASDAAAATLRD
+61 DAAAKVLRD

-86 ASIEKNRLGAQLAE
+86 FDLEKKRLLDQLAE
-100 SNDELLILRQ
+100 YSGELSTLRE

-116 AAQAR
+116 AAKAR
-121 ILALQRDLDELKSE
+121 TTSLQRDLEELKAE
-135 RQLLLEKLEKQTTEA
+135 RQLLRASLEKQTSQ
-150 AVLVTERE
+150 AVTLATERE

-163 LRVQKEFLKNS
+163 LRAQKEFIKNS

-198 DANHT
+198 ETNQT
-203 TLGGLLKPLQE
+203 TLGGILKPLQE

-228 ASTKN
+228 ASTKS

-244 KDLGLKIGQD
+244 KDLGLKIGKD

-294 QDSFSDGAGKIKRT
+294 QDSFSDSAGKVKRT
-308 DFLVRLPENRQ
+308 DFLVRLPEDRQ

-338 TPEEYKRAMTEH
+338 TPEQYERAMTEH
-350 VHAVRKHIDDL
+350 VMAVRKHIDEL

-367 NLTGMKSPSYVLM
+367 RLTGMKSPSYVLM

-394 NKELFQYGFSKQI
+394 NKELFQYGFNKQV

-427 LERSNAEAKEISDMA
+427 LERSNAEAREISDMA
-442 ADIYNKVAGVA
+442 ADIYNKVTAVA
-453 EGLRSLGGSLT
+453 EGLRNLGGSLT

-487 DKFRKIS
+487 EKFEKIS
-494 TKISKE
+494 AKISKA
-500 LPDLE
+500 LPDIE
-505 PRDFDLETSRLELVV
+505 PRDFELETGRLDLVL
-520 ESIEEPIE
+520 EPID
-528 EPIEDPDL
+528 EPDS
-536 LVAQLPEGG
+536 ALPELPDESGSPVETNQQG
-545 AALSESDDLGTVT
+545 SAADTGSAQD
-558 EISSPKD
+558 

>member
-1 MPAAGDSSMILL
+1 MPVDGNVLL
-13 IVALLLVVA
+13 GLAVISLLLVLV
-22 TYFAAA
+22 TYFATAS
-28 YRGRSKTAMLESQ
+28 RSRSKIGMLESK
-41 LSNTQQTCN
+41 LSSAQELQE
-50 QLQADLVSAEN
+50 QLQADALLATQQH
-61 ASDAAAATLRD
+61 DAAAKVLRD

-86 ASIEKNRLGAQLAE
+86 FDLEKKRLLGQLAE
-100 SNDELLILRQ
+100 YSGELSTLRE

-116 AAQAR
+116 AAKAR
-121 ILALQRDLDELKSE
+121 TTSLQRDLEELKAE
-135 RQLLLEKLEKQTTEA
+135 RQLLRASLEKQTSQ
-150 AVLVTERE
+150 AVTLATERE

-163 LRVQKEFLKNS
+163 LRAQKEFIKNS

-198 DANHT
+198 ETNQT
-203 TLGGLLKPLQE
+203 TLGGILKPLQE

-228 ASTKN
+228 ASTKS

-244 KDLGLKIGQD
+244 KDLGLKIGKD

-294 QDSFSDGAGKIKRT
+294 QDSFSDSAGKVKRT
-308 DFLVRLPENRQ
+308 DFLVRLPEDRQ

-338 TPEEYKRAMTEH
+338 TPEQYERAMTEH
-350 VHAVRKHIDDL
+350 VLAVRKHIDEL

-367 NLTGMKSPSYVLM
+367 RLTGMKSPSYVLM

-394 NKELFQYGFSKQI
+394 NKELFQYGFNKQV

-427 LERSNAEAKEISDMA
+427 LERSNAEAREISDMA
-442 ADIYNKVAGVA
+442 ADIYNKVTAVA
-453 EGLRSLGGSLT
+453 EGLRNLGASLT

-487 DKFRKIS
+487 EKFEKIS
-494 TKISKE
+494 AKISKA
-500 LPDLE
+500 LPDIE
-505 PRDFDLETSRLELVV
+505 PRDFELETGRLDLVL
-520 ESIEEPIE
+520 EPID
-528 EPIEDPDL
+528 EPDS
-536 LVAQLPEGG
+536 ALPELPKESGSPVETKQQG
-545 AALSESDDLGTVT
+545 SAADTGSAQD
-558 EISSPKD
+558 

>member
-1 MPAAGDSSMILL
+1 MPVDGNVLL
-13 IVALLLVVA
+13 GLAVISLLLVLV
-22 TYFAAA
+22 TYFATAS
-28 YRGRSKTAMLESQ
+28 RSRSKIGMLESK
-41 LSNTQQTCN
+41 LSSAQELQE
-50 QLQADLVSAEN
+50 QLQADALLATQQH
-61 ASDAAAATLRD
+61 DAAAKVLRD

-86 ASIEKNRLGAQLAE
+86 FDLEKKRLLDQLTE
-100 SNDELLILRQ
+100 YSGELSTLRE

-116 AAQAR
+116 AAKAR
-121 ILALQRDLDELKSE
+121 TTSLQRDLEELKAE
-135 RQLLLEKLEKQTTEA
+135 RQLLRASLEKQTSEA
-150 AVLVTERE
+150 VTLATERE
-158 QQEEN
+158 QQEES
-163 LRVQKEFLKNS
+163 LRAQKEFIKNS

-198 DANHT
+198 ETNQT
-203 TLGGLLKPLQE
+203 TLGGILKPLQE

-228 ASTKN
+228 ASTKS

-244 KDLGLKIGQD
+244 KDLGLKIGKD

-294 QDSFSDGAGKIKRT
+294 QDSFSDSAGKVKRT
-308 DFLVRLPENRQ
+308 DFLVRLPEDRQ

-338 TPEEYKRAMTEH
+338 TPEQYERAMTEH
-350 VHAVRKHIDDL
+350 VMAVRKHIDEL

-367 NLTGMKSPSYVLM
+367 RLTGMKSPSYVLM

-394 NKELFQYGFSKQI
+394 NKELFQYGFNKQV

-427 LERSNAEAKEISDMA
+427 LERSNAEAREISDMA
-442 ADIYNKVAGVA
+442 ADIYNKVTAVA
-453 EGLRSLGGSLT
+453 EGLRNLGGSLT

-481 GLFGKV
+481 GLFVKV
-487 DKFRKIS
+487 EKFEKIS
-494 TKISKE
+494 AKISKA
-500 LPDLE
+500 LPDIE
-505 PRDFDLETSRLELVV
+505 PRDFELETGRLDLVL
-520 ESIEEPIE
+520 EPID
-528 EPIEDPDL
+528 EPDS
-536 LVAQLPEGG
+536 ALPELPEESGSPVETNQQG
-545 AALSESDDLGTVT
+545 SAADTGSAQD
-558 EISSPKD
+558 

>member
-1 MPAAGDSSMILL
+1 MPVDGNVLL
-13 IVALLLVVA
+13 GLAVISLLLVLV
-22 TYFAAA
+22 TYFATAS
-28 YRGRSKTAMLESQ
+28 RSRSKIGMLESK
-41 LSNTQQTCN
+41 LSSAQELQE
-50 QLQADLVSAEN
+50 QLQADALLATQQH
-61 ASDAAAATLRD
+61 DAAAKVLRD

-86 ASIEKNRLGAQLAE
+86 FDLEKKRLLDQLAE
-100 SNDELLILRQ
+100 YSGELSTLRE

-116 AAQAR
+116 AAKAR
-121 ILALQRDLDELKSE
+121 TTSLQRDLEELKAE
-135 RQLLLEKLEKQTTEA
+135 RQLLRASLEKQTSEA
-150 AVLVTERE
+150 VTLATERE

-163 LRVQKEFLKNS
+163 LRAQKEFIKNS

-198 DANHT
+198 ETNQT
-203 TLGGLLKPLQE
+203 TLGGILKPLQE

-228 ASTKN
+228 ASTKS

-244 KDLGLKIGQD
+244 KDLGLKIGKD

-294 QDSFSDGAGKIKRT
+294 QDSFSDSAGKVKRT
-308 DFLVRLPENRQ
+308 DFLVRLPEDRQ

-338 TPEEYKRAMTEH
+338 TPEQYERAMTEH
-350 VHAVRKHIDDL
+350 VMAVRKHIDEL

-367 NLTGMKSPSYVLM
+367 RLTGMKSPSYVLM

-394 NKELFQYGFSKQI
+394 NKELFQYGFNKQV

-427 LERSNAEAKEISDMA
+427 LERSNAEAREISDMA
-442 ADIYNKVAGVA
+442 ADIYNKVTAVA
-453 EGLRSLGGSLT
+453 EGLRNLGGSLT

-487 DKFRKIS
+487 EKFEKIS
-494 TKISKE
+494 AKISKA
-500 LPDLE
+500 LPDIE
-505 PRDFDLETSRLELVV
+505 PRDFELETGRLDLVL
-520 ESIEEPIE
+520 EPID
-528 EPIEDPDL
+528 EPDS
-536 LVAQLPEGG
+536 ALPELPEESGSPVETNQQG
-545 AALSESDDLGTVT
+545 SAADTGSAQD
-558 EISSPKD
+558 

>member
-1 MPAAGDSSMILL
+1 MPVDGNVLL
-13 IVALLLVVA
+13 GLAVISLLLVLV
-22 TYFAAA
+22 TYFATAS
-28 YRGRSKTAMLESQ
+28 RSRSKIGMLESK
-41 LSNTQQTCN
+41 LSSAQELQE
-50 QLQADLVSAEN
+50 QLQADAMLATQQH
-61 ASDAAAATLRD
+61 DAAAKVLRD

-86 ASIEKNRLGAQLAE
+86 FDLEKKRLLDQLAE
-100 SNDELLILRQ
+100 YSGELSTLRE

-116 AAQAR
+116 AAKAR
-121 ILALQRDLDELKSE
+121 TTSLQRDLEELKAE
-135 RQLLLEKLEKQTTEA
+135 RQLLRASLEKQTSQ
-150 AVLVTERE
+150 AVTLATERE

-163 LRVQKEFLKNS
+163 LRAQKEFIKNS

-198 DANHT
+198 ETNQT
-203 TLGGLLKPLQE
+203 TLGGILKPLQE

-228 ASTKN
+228 ASTKS

-244 KDLGLKIGQD
+244 KDLGLKIGKD

-294 QDSFSDGAGKIKRT
+294 QDSFSDSAGKVKRT
-308 DFLVRLPENRQ
+308 DFLVRLPEDRQ

-338 TPEEYKRAMTEH
+338 TPEQYERAMTEH
-350 VHAVRKHIDDL
+350 VLAVRKHIDEL

-367 NLTGMKSPSYVLM
+367 RLTGMKSPSYVLM

-394 NKELFQYGFSKQI
+394 NKELFQYGFNKQV

-427 LERSNAEAKEISDMA
+427 LERSNAEAREISDMA
-442 ADIYNKVAGVA
+442 ADIYNKVTAVA
-453 EGLRSLGGSLT
+453 EGLRNLGGSLT

-487 DKFRKIS
+487 EKFEKIS
-494 TKISKE
+494 AKISKA
-500 LPDLE
+500 LPDIE
-505 PRDFDLETSRLELVV
+505 PRDFELETGRLDLVL
-520 ESIEEPIE
+520 EPID
-528 EPIEDPDL
+528 EPDS
-536 LVAQLPEGG
+536 ALPELPKESGSPVETKQQG
-545 AALSESDDLGTVT
+545 SAADTGSAQD
-558 EISSPKD
+558 

>member
-1 MPAAGDSSMILL
+1 MPVDGNVLL
-13 IVALLLVVA
+13 GLAVISLLLVLV
-22 TYFAAA
+22 TYFATAS
-28 YRGRSKTAMLESQ
+28 RSRSKIGMLESK
-41 LSNTQQTCN
+41 LSSAQELQE
-50 QLQADLVSAEN
+50 QLQADALLATQQH
-61 ASDAAAATLRD
+61 DAAAKVLRD

-86 ASIEKNRLGAQLAE
+86 FDLEKKRLLDQLAE
-100 SNDELLILRQ
+100 YSGELSTLRE

-116 AAQAR
+116 AAKAR
-121 ILALQRDLDELKSE
+121 TTSLQRDLEELKAE
-135 RQLLLEKLEKQTTEA
+135 RQLLRASLEKQTSQ
-150 AVLVTERE
+150 AVTLATERE

-163 LRVQKEFLKNS
+163 LRAQKEFIKNS

-198 DANHT
+198 ETNQT
-203 TLGGLLKPLQE
+203 TLGGILKPLQE

-228 ASTKN
+228 ASTKS

-244 KDLGLKIGQD
+244 KDLGLKIGKD

-294 QDSFSDGAGKIKRT
+294 QDSFSDSAGKVKRT
-308 DFLVRLPENRQ
+308 DFLVRLPEDRQ

-338 TPEEYKRAMTEH
+338 TPEQYERAMTEH
-350 VHAVRKHIDDL
+350 VLAVRKHIDEL

-367 NLTGMKSPSYVLM
+367 RLTGMKSPSYVLM

-394 NKELFQYGFSKQI
+394 NKELFQYGFNKQV

-427 LERSNAEAKEISDMA
+427 LERSNAEAREISDMA
-442 ADIYNKVAGVA
+442 ADIYNKVTAVA
-453 EGLRSLGGSLT
+453 EGLRNLGGSLT

-487 DKFRKIS
+487 EKFEKIS
-494 TKISKE
+494 AKISKA
-500 LPDLE
+500 LPDIE
-505 PRDFDLETSRLELVV
+505 PRDFELETGRLDLVL
-520 ESIEEPIE
+520 EPID
-528 EPIEDPDL
+528 EPDS
-536 LVAQLPEGG
+536 ALPELPKESGSPVETKQQG
-545 AALSESDDLGTVT
+545 SAADTGSAQD
-558 EISSPKD
+558 

>member
-1 MPAAGDSSMILL
+1 MPITGEMTAVLVLAAL
-13 IVALLLVVA
+13 IVVLL
-22 TYFAAA
+22 TYFLAG
-28 YRGRSKTAMLESQ
+28 YRHRSKMATLELQ
-41 LSNTQQTCN
+41 LRNAQENSD
-50 QLQADLVSAEN
+50 QLKLQVVSAE
-61 ASDAAAATLRD
+61 SD
-72 REDDC
+72 REVAAKALRESEDDG
-77 LRLEKEKEF
+77 LRLKKEIEFAESEKE
-86 ASIEKNRLGAQLAE
+86 RLTAQIVE
-100 SNDELLILRQ
+100 INGEVSVLRQ

-121 ILALQRDLDELKSE
+121 MTGLQRDLDELKSE
-135 RQLLLEKLEKQTTEA
+135 RLQLLEKLEQQTTEA
-150 AVLVTERE
+150 AVLATERE
-158 QQEEN
+158 QQEAN
-163 LRVQKEFLKNS
+163 IRDQKEFLKNS

-198 DANHT
+198 ETNQT
-203 TLGGLLKPLQE
+203 TLGGILKPLQE

-228 ASTKN
+228 ASTKS

-244 KDLGLKIGQD
+244 RDLGLKIGQD

-294 QDSFSDGAGKIKRT
+294 QDSFSDSVGKVKRT
-308 DFLVRLPENRQ
+308 DFLVRLPEDRQ

-338 TPEEYKRAMTEH
+338 TPEHYERAMSEH
-350 VHAVRKHIDDL
+350 VLAVRKHIDDL

-394 NKELFQYGFSKQI
+394 NKELFQYGFSKQV

-487 DKFRKIS
+487 EKFQKIS
-494 TKISKE
+494 TKISKG
-500 LPDLE
+500 LPELE
-505 PRDFDLETSRLELVV
+505 PRDFELETSRLDLVV
-520 ESIEEPIE
+520 EPIE
-528 EPIEDPDL
+528 EPEVSL
-536 LVAQLPEGG
+536 AQLPE
-545 AALSESDDLGTVT
+545 AHAPALASKEQKAITDNDSPSD
-558 EISSPKD
+558 

>member
-1 MPAAGDSSMILL
+1 MPVDGNVLL
-13 IVALLLVVA
+13 GLAVISLLLVLV
-22 TYFAAA
+22 TYFATAS
-28 YRGRSKTAMLESQ
+28 RSRSKIGMLESK
-41 LSNTQQTCN
+41 LSSAQELQE
-50 QLQADLVSAEN
+50 QLQADALLATQQH
-61 ASDAAAATLRD
+61 DAAAKVLRD

-86 ASIEKNRLGAQLAE
+86 FDLEKKRLLDQLAE
-100 SNDELLILRQ
+100 YSGELSTLRE

-116 AAQAR
+116 AAKAR
-121 ILALQRDLDELKSE
+121 TTSLQRDLEELKAE
-135 RQLLLEKLEKQTTEA
+135 RQLLRASLEKQTSEA
-150 AVLVTERE
+150 VTLATERE

-163 LRVQKEFLKNS
+163 LRAQKEFIKNS

-198 DANHT
+198 ETNQT
-203 TLGGLLKPLQE
+203 TLGGILKPLQE

-228 ASTKN
+228 ASTKS

-244 KDLGLKIGQD
+244 KDLGLKIGKD

-294 QDSFSDGAGKIKRT
+294 QDSFSDSAGKVKRT
-308 DFLVRLPENRQ
+308 DFLVRLPEDRQ

-338 TPEEYKRAMTEH
+338 TPEQYERAMTEH
-350 VHAVRKHIDDL
+350 VMAVRKHIDEL

-367 NLTGMKSPSYVLM
+367 RLTGMKSPSYVLM

-394 NKELFQYGFSKQI
+394 NKELFQYGFNKQV

-427 LERSNAEAKEISDMA
+427 LERSNAEAREISDMA
-442 ADIYNKVAGVA
+442 ADIYNKVTAVA
-453 EGLRSLGGSLT
+453 EGLRNLGGSLT

-487 DKFRKIS
+487 EKFEKIS
-494 TKISKE
+494 TKISKA
-500 LPDLE
+500 LPDIE
-505 PRDFDLETSRLELVV
+505 PRDFELETGRLDLVL
-520 ESIEEPIE
+520 EPID
-528 EPIEDPDL
+528 EPDS
-536 LVAQLPEGG
+536 ALPELPDESGSPVETNQQG
-545 AALSESDDLGTVT
+545 SAADTGSAQD
-558 EISSPKD
+558 

>member
-1 MPAAGDSSMILL
+1 MPVDGNVLL
-13 IVALLLVVA
+13 GLAVISLLLVLV
-22 TYFAAA
+22 TYFATAS
-28 YRGRSKTAMLESQ
+28 RSRSKIGMLESK
-41 LSNTQQTCN
+41 LSSAQELQE
-50 QLQADLVSAEN
+50 QLQAEAMLATQQH
-61 ASDAAAATLRD
+61 DAAAKVLRD

-77 LRLEKEKEF
+77 LRLKKEKEF
-86 ASIEKNRLGAQLAE
+86 FELEKKRLVDQLAE
-100 SNDELLILRQ
+100 YSGELSTLRE

-116 AAQAR
+116 AAKAR
-121 ILALQRDLDELKSE
+121 ITSLQRDLEELKAE
-135 RQLLLEKLEKQTTEA
+135 RQLLRASLEKQTSQ
-150 AVLVTERE
+150 AVTLATERE

-163 LRVQKEFLKNS
+163 LRAQKEFIKNS

-198 DANHT
+198 ETNQT
-203 TLGGLLKPLQE
+203 TLGGILKPLQE

-228 ASTKN
+228 ASTKS

-244 KDLGLKIGQD
+244 KDLGLKIGKD

-294 QDSFSDGAGKIKRT
+294 QDSFSDSAGKVKRT
-308 DFLVRLPENRQ
+308 DFLVRLPEDRQ

-338 TPEEYKRAMTEH
+338 TPEQYERAMTEH
-350 VHAVRKHIDDL
+350 VLAVRKHIDEL

-367 NLTGMKSPSYVLM
+367 RLTGMKSPSYVLM

-394 NKELFQYGFSKQI
+394 NKELFQYGFNKQV

-427 LERSNAEAKEISDMA
+427 LERSNAEAREISDMA
-442 ADIYNKVAGVA
+442 ADIYNKVTAVA
-453 EGLRSLGGSLT
+453 EGLRNLGGSLT

-487 DKFRKIS
+487 EKFEKIS
-494 TKISKE
+494 AKISKA
-500 LPDLE
+500 LPDIE
-505 PRDFDLETSRLELVV
+505 PRDFELETGRLDLVL
-520 ESIEEPIE
+520 EPID
-528 EPIEDPDL
+528 EPDS
-536 LVAQLPEGG
+536 ALPELPKESGSPVETKQQG
-545 AALSESDDLGTVT
+545 SAADTGSAQD
-558 EISSPKD
+558 

>member
-1 MPAAGDSSMILL
+1 MPVDGNVLL
-13 IVALLLVVA
+13 GLAVISLLLVLV
-22 TYFAAA
+22 TYFATAS
-28 YRGRSKTAMLESQ
+28 RSRSKIGMLESK
-41 LSNTQQTCN
+41 LSSAQELQE
-50 QLQADLVSAEN
+50 QLQADALLATQQH
-61 ASDAAAATLRD
+61 DAAAKVLRD

-86 ASIEKNRLGAQLAE
+86 FELEKKRLVDQLAE
-100 SNDELLILRQ
+100 YSGELSTLRE

-116 AAQAR
+116 AAKAR
-121 ILALQRDLDELKSE
+121 TTSLQRDLEELKAE
-135 RQLLLEKLEKQTTEA
+135 RQLLRASLEKQTSQ
-150 AVLVTERE
+150 AVTLATERE

-163 LRVQKEFLKNS
+163 LRAQKEFIKNS

-198 DANHT
+198 ETNQT
-203 TLGGLLKPLQE
+203 TLGGILKPLQE

-228 ASTKN
+228 ASTKS

-244 KDLGLKIGQD
+244 KDLGLKIGKD

-294 QDSFSDGAGKIKRT
+294 QDSFSDSAGKVKRT
-308 DFLVRLPENRQ
+308 DFLVRLPEDRQ

-338 TPEEYKRAMTEH
+338 TPEQYERAMTEH
-350 VHAVRKHIDDL
+350 VLAVRKHIDEL

-367 NLTGMKSPSYVLM
+367 RLTGMKSPSYVLM

-394 NKELFQYGFSKQI
+394 NKELFQYGFNKQV

-427 LERSNAEAKEISDMA
+427 LERSNAEAREISDMA
-442 ADIYNKVAGVA
+442 ADIYNKVTAVA
-453 EGLRSLGGSLT
+453 EGLRNLGGSLT

-487 DKFRKIS
+487 EKFEKIS
-494 TKISKE
+494 AKISKA
-500 LPDLE
+500 LPDIE
-505 PRDFDLETSRLELVV
+505 PRDFELETGRLDLVL
-520 ESIEEPIE
+520 EPID
-528 EPIEDPDL
+528 EPDS
-536 LVAQLPEGG
+536 ALPELPKESGSPVETKQQG
-545 AALSESDDLGTVT
+545 SAADTGSAQD
-558 EISSPKD
+558 

>member
-1 MPAAGDSSMILL
+1 MPVDGNVLL
-13 IVALLLVVA
+13 GLAVISLLLVLV
-22 TYFAAA
+22 TYFATAS
-28 YRGRSKTAMLESQ
+28 RSRSKIGMLESK
-41 LSNTQQTCN
+41 LSSAQELQE
-50 QLQADLVSAEN
+50 QLQADALLATQQH
-61 ASDAAAATLRD
+61 DAAAKVLRD

-86 ASIEKNRLGAQLAE
+86 FELEKKRLVDQLAE
-100 SNDELLILRQ
+100 YSGELSTLRE

-116 AAQAR
+116 AAKAR
-121 ILALQRDLDELKSE
+121 TTSLQRDLEELKAE
-135 RQLLLEKLEKQTTEA
+135 RQLLRASLEKQTSQ
-150 AVLVTERE
+150 AVTLATERE

-163 LRVQKEFLKNS
+163 LRAQKEFIKNS

-198 DANHT
+198 ETNQT
-203 TLGGLLKPLQE
+203 TLGGILKPLQE

-228 ASTKN
+228 ASTKS

-294 QDSFSDGAGKIKRT
+294 QDSFSDSAGKVKRT
-308 DFLVRLPENRQ
+308 DFLVRLPEDRQ

-338 TPEEYKRAMTEH
+338 TPEQYERAMTEH
-350 VHAVRKHIDDL
+350 VLAVRKHIDEL

-367 NLTGMKSPSYVLM
+367 RLTGMKSPSYVLM

-394 NKELFQYGFSKQI
+394 NKELFQYGFNKQV

-427 LERSNAEAKEISDMA
+427 LERSNAEAREISDMA
-442 ADIYNKVAGVA
+442 ADIYNKVTAVA
-453 EGLRSLGGSLT
+453 EGLRNLGGSLT

-487 DKFRKIS
+487 EKFEKIS
-494 TKISKE
+494 AKISKA
-500 LPDLE
+500 LPDIE
-505 PRDFDLETSRLELVV
+505 PRDFELETGRLDLVL
-520 ESIEEPIE
+520 EPID
-528 EPIEDPDL
+528 EPDS
-536 LVAQLPEGG
+536 ALPELPKESGSPVETKQQG
-545 AALSESDDLGTVT
+545 SAADTGSAQD
-558 EISSPKD
+558 

>member
-1 MPAAGDSSMILL
+1 MPVDGNVLL
-13 IVALLLVVA
+13 GLAVISLLLVLV
-22 TYFAAA
+22 TYFATAS
-28 YRGRSKTAMLESQ
+28 RSRSKIGMLESK
-41 LSNTQQTCN
+41 LSSAQELQE
-50 QLQADLVSAEN
+50 QLQADALLATQQH
-61 ASDAAAATLRD
+61 DAAAKVLRD

-86 ASIEKNRLGAQLAE
+86 FDLEKKRLVDQLAE
-100 SNDELLILRQ
+100 YSGELSTLRE

-116 AAQAR
+116 AAKAR
-121 ILALQRDLDELKSE
+121 ITSLQRDLEELKAE
-135 RQLLLEKLEKQTTEA
+135 RQLLRASLEKQTSQ
-150 AVLVTERE
+150 AVTLATERE

-163 LRVQKEFLKNS
+163 LRAQKEFIKNS

-198 DANHT
+198 ETNQT
-203 TLGGLLKPLQE
+203 TLGGILKPLQE

-228 ASTKN
+228 ASTKS

-244 KDLGLKIGQD
+244 KDLGLKIGKD

-294 QDSFSDGAGKIKRT
+294 QDSFSDSAGKVKRT
-308 DFLVRLPENRQ
+308 DFLVRLPEDRQ

-338 TPEEYKRAMTEH
+338 TPEQYERAMTEH
-350 VHAVRKHIDDL
+350 VLAVRKHIDEL

-367 NLTGMKSPSYVLM
+367 RLTGMKSPSYVLM

-394 NKELFQYGFSKQI
+394 NKELFQYGFNKQV

-427 LERSNAEAKEISDMA
+427 LERSNAEAREISDMA
-442 ADIYNKVAGVA
+442 ADIYNKVTAVA
-453 EGLRSLGGSLT
+453 EGLRNLGGSLT

-487 DKFRKIS
+487 EKFEKIS
-494 TKISKE
+494 AKISKA
-500 LPDLE
+500 LPDIE
-505 PRDFDLETSRLELVV
+505 PRDFELETGRLDLVL
-520 ESIEEPIE
+520 EPID
-528 EPIEDPDL
+528 EPDS
-536 LVAQLPEGG
+536 ALPELPKESGSPVETKQQG
-545 AALSESDDLGTVT
+545 SAADTGSAQD
-558 EISSPKD
+558 

>member
-1 MPAAGDSSMILL
+1 MPVDGNVLL
-13 IVALLLVVA
+13 GLAVISLLLVLV
-22 TYFAAA
+22 TYFATAS
-28 YRGRSKTAMLESQ
+28 RSRSKIGMLESK
-41 LSNTQQTCN
+41 LSSAQELQE
-50 QLQADLVSAEN
+50 QLQADALLATQQH
-61 ASDAAAATLRD
+61 DAAAKVLRD

-86 ASIEKNRLGAQLAE
+86 FDLEKKRLLDQLTE
-100 SNDELLILRQ
+100 YSGELSTLRE

-116 AAQAR
+116 AAKAR
-121 ILALQRDLDELKSE
+121 TTSLQRDLEELKAE
-135 RQLLLEKLEKQTTEA
+135 RQLLRASLEKQTSEA
-150 AVLVTERE
+150 VTLATERE
-158 QQEEN
+158 QQEES
-163 LRVQKEFLKNS
+163 LRAQKEFIKNS

-198 DANHT
+198 ETNQT
-203 TLGGLLKPLQE
+203 TLGGILKPLQE

-228 ASTKN
+228 ASTKS

-244 KDLGLKIGQD
+244 KDLGLKIGKD

-294 QDSFSDGAGKIKRT
+294 QDSFSDSAGKVKRT
-308 DFLVRLPENRQ
+308 DFLVRLPEDRQ

-338 TPEEYKRAMTEH
+338 TPEQYERAMTEH
-350 VHAVRKHIDDL
+350 VLAVRKHIDEL

-367 NLTGMKSPSYVLM
+367 RLTGMKSPSYVLM

-394 NKELFQYGFSKQI
+394 NKELFQYGFNKQV

-427 LERSNAEAKEISDMA
+427 LERSNAEAREISDMA
-442 ADIYNKVAGVA
+442 ADIYNKVTAVA
-453 EGLRSLGGSLT
+453 EGLRNLGGSLT

-487 DKFRKIS
+487 EKFEKIS
-494 TKISKE
+494 AKISKA
-500 LPDLE
+500 LPDIE
-505 PRDFDLETSRLELVV
+505 PRDFELETGRLDLVL
-520 ESIEEPIE
+520 EPID
-528 EPIEDPDL
+528 EPDS
-536 LVAQLPEGG
+536 ALPELPEESGSPVETNQQG
-545 AALSESDDLGTVT
+545 SAADTGSAQD
-558 EISSPKD
+558 

>member
-1 MPAAGDSSMILL
+1 MPADGNVLL
-13 IVALLLVVA
+13 GLAVISLLLVLV
-22 TYFAAA
+22 TYFATAS
-28 YRGRSKTAMLESQ
+28 RSRSKIGMLESK
-41 LSNTQQTCN
+41 LSSAQELQK
-50 QLQADLVSAEN
+50 QLQADALLATQQH
-61 ASDAAAATLRD
+61 DAAAKVLRD

-86 ASIEKNRLGAQLAE
+86 FELEKKRLVDQLAE
-100 SNDELLILRQ
+100 YSGELSTLRE

-116 AAQAR
+116 AAKAR
-121 ILALQRDLDELKSE
+121 TTSLQRDLEELKAE
-135 RQLLLEKLEKQTTEA
+135 RQLLRASLEKQTSQ
-150 AVLVTERE
+150 AVTLATERE

-163 LRVQKEFLKNS
+163 LRAQKEFIKNS

-198 DANHT
+198 ETNQT
-203 TLGGLLKPLQE
+203 TLGGILKPLQE

-228 ASTKN
+228 ASTKS

-244 KDLGLKIGQD
+244 KDLGLKIGKD

-294 QDSFSDGAGKIKRT
+294 QDSFSDSAGKVKRT
-308 DFLVRLPENRQ
+308 DFLVRLPEDRQ

-338 TPEEYKRAMTEH
+338 TPEQYERAMTEH
-350 VHAVRKHIDDL
+350 VLAVRKHIDEL

-367 NLTGMKSPSYVLM
+367 RLTGMKSPSYVLM

-394 NKELFQYGFSKQI
+394 NKELFQYGFNKQV

-427 LERSNAEAKEISDMA
+427 LERSNAEAREISDMA
-442 ADIYNKVAGVA
+442 ADIYNKVTAVA
-453 EGLRSLGGSLT
+453 EGLRNLGGSLT

-487 DKFRKIS
+487 EKFEKIS
-494 TKISKE
+494 AKISKA
-500 LPDLE
+500 LPDIE
-505 PRDFDLETSRLELVV
+505 PRDFELETGRLDLVL
-520 ESIEEPIE
+520 EPID
-528 EPIEDPDL
+528 EPDS
-536 LVAQLPEGG
+536 ALPELPKESGSPVETKQQG
-545 AALSESDDLGTVT
+545 SAADTGSAQD
-558 EISSPKD
+558 

>member
-1 MPAAGDSSMILL
+1 MPVDGNVLL
-13 IVALLLVVA
+13 GLAVISLLLVLV
-22 TYFAAA
+22 TYFATAS
-28 YRGRSKTAMLESQ
+28 RSRSKIGMLESK
-41 LSNTQQTCN
+41 LSSAQELQE
-50 QLQADLVSAEN
+50 QLQADALLATQQH
-61 ASDAAAATLRD
+61 DAAAKVLRD

-86 ASIEKNRLGAQLAE
+86 FELEKKRLVDQLAE
-100 SNDELLILRQ
+100 YGGELSTLRE

-116 AAQAR
+116 AAKAR
-121 ILALQRDLDELKSE
+121 TTSLQRDLEELKAE
-135 RQLLLEKLEKQTTEA
+135 RQLLRASLEKQTSEA
-150 AVLVTERE
+150 VTLATERE

-163 LRVQKEFLKNS
+163 LRAQKEFIKNS

-198 DANHT
+198 ETNQT
-203 TLGGLLKPLQE
+203 TLGGILKPLQE

-228 ASTKN
+228 ASTKS

-244 KDLGLKIGQD
+244 KDLGLKIGKD

-294 QDSFSDGAGKIKRT
+294 QDSFSDSAGKVKRT
-308 DFLVRLPENRQ
+308 DFLVRLPEDRQ

-338 TPEEYKRAMTEH
+338 TPEQYERAMTEH
-350 VHAVRKHIDDL
+350 VLAVRKHIDEL

-367 NLTGMKSPSYVLM
+367 RLTGMKSPSYVLM

-394 NKELFQYGFSKQI
+394 NKELFQYGFNKQV

-427 LERSNAEAKEISDMA
+427 LERSNAEAREISDMA
-442 ADIYNKVAGVA
+442 ADIYNKVTAVA
-453 EGLRSLGGSLT
+453 EGLRNLGGSLT

-487 DKFRKIS
+487 EKFEKIS
-494 TKISKE
+494 AKISKA
-500 LPDLE
+500 LPDIE
-505 PRDFDLETSRLELVV
+505 PRDFELETGRLDLVL
-520 ESIEEPIE
+520 EPID
-528 EPIEDPDL
+528 EPDS
-536 LVAQLPEGG
+536 ALPELPKESGSPVETKQQG
-545 AALSESDDLGTVT
+545 SAADTGSAQD
-558 EISSPKD
+558 

>member
-1 MPAAGDSSMILL
+1 MPVDGNVLL
-13 IVALLLVVA
+13 GLAVISLLLVLV
-22 TYFAAA
+22 TYFATAS
-28 YRGRSKTAMLESQ
+28 RSRSKIGMLESK
-41 LSNTQQTCN
+41 LSSAQELKE
-50 QLQADLVSAEN
+50 QLQADALLATQQH
-61 ASDAAAATLRD
+61 DAAAKVLRD

-86 ASIEKNRLGAQLAE
+86 FDLEKKRLVDQLAE
-100 SNDELLILRQ
+100 YSGELSTLRE

-116 AAQAR
+116 AAKAR
-121 ILALQRDLDELKSE
+121 TTSLQRDLEELKAE
-135 RQLLLEKLEKQTTEA
+135 RQLLRASLEKQTSEA
-150 AVLVTERE
+150 VTLATERE

-163 LRVQKEFLKNS
+163 LRAQKEFIKNS

-198 DANHT
+198 ETNQT
-203 TLGGLLKPLQE
+203 TLGGILKPLQE

-228 ASTKN
+228 ASTKS

-244 KDLGLKIGQD
+244 KDLGLKIGKD

-294 QDSFSDGAGKIKRT
+294 QDSFSDSAGKVKRT
-308 DFLVRLPENRQ
+308 DFLVRLPEDRQ

-338 TPEEYKRAMTEH
+338 TPEHYERAMTEH
-350 VHAVRKHIDDL
+350 VLAVRKHIDEL

-367 NLTGMKSPSYVLM
+367 RLTGVKSPSYVLM

-394 NKELFQYGFSKQI
+394 NKELFQYGFNKQV

-427 LERSNAEAKEISDMA
+427 LERSNAEAREISDMA
-442 ADIYNKVAGVA
+442 ADIYNKVTAVA
-453 EGLRSLGGSLT
+453 EGLRNLGGSLT

-487 DKFRKIS
+487 EKFEKIS
-494 TKISKE
+494 TKISKA
-500 LPDLE
+500 LPDIE
-505 PRDFDLETSRLELVV
+505 PRDFELETSRLDLVL
-520 ESIEEPIE
+520 EPID
-528 EPIEDPDL
+528 EPDS
-536 LVAQLPEGG
+536 ALPELPEESGSPVDTKQQG
-545 AALSESDDLGTVT
+545 SAADTGSAQD
-558 EISSPKD
+558 

>member
-1 MPAAGDSSMILL
+1 MPVDGNVLL
-13 IVALLLVVA
+13 GLAVISLLLVLV
-22 TYFAAA
+22 TYFATAS
-28 YRGRSKTAMLESQ
+28 RSRSKIGMLESK
-41 LSNTQQTCN
+41 LSSAQELQE
-50 QLQADLVSAEN
+50 QLQADALLATQQH
-61 ASDAAAATLRD
+61 DAAAKVLRD

-86 ASIEKNRLGAQLAE
+86 FDLEKKRLVDQLAE
-100 SNDELLILRQ
+100 YSGEVSTLRE

-116 AAQAR
+116 AAKAR
-121 ILALQRDLDELKSE
+121 TTSLQRDLEELKAE
-135 RQLLLEKLEKQTTEA
+135 RQLLRASLEKQTSQ
-150 AVLVTERE
+150 AVTLATERE

-163 LRVQKEFLKNS
+163 LRAQKEFIKNS

-198 DANHT
+198 ETNQT
-203 TLGGLLKPLQE
+203 TLGGILKPLQE

-228 ASTKN
+228 ASTKS

-244 KDLGLKIGQD
+244 KDLGLKIGKD

-294 QDSFSDGAGKIKRT
+294 QDSFSDSAGKVKRT
-308 DFLVRLPENRQ
+308 DFLVRLPEDRQ

-338 TPEEYKRAMTEH
+338 TPEQYERAMTEH
-350 VHAVRKHIDDL
+350 VLAVRKHIDEL

-367 NLTGMKSPSYVLM
+367 RLTGMKSPSYVLM

-394 NKELFQYGFSKQI
+394 NKELFQYGFNKQV

-427 LERSNAEAKEISDMA
+427 LERSNAEAREISDMA
-442 ADIYNKVAGVA
+442 ADIYNKVTAVA
-453 EGLRSLGGSLT
+453 EGLRNLGGSLT

-487 DKFRKIS
+487 EKFEKIS
-494 TKISKE
+494 AKISKA
-500 LPDLE
+500 LPDIE
-505 PRDFDLETSRLELVV
+505 PRDFELETGRLDLVL
-520 ESIEEPIE
+520 EPID
-528 EPIEDPDL
+528 EPDS
-536 LVAQLPEGG
+536 ALPELPKESGSPVETKQQG
-545 AALSESDDLGTVT
+545 SAADTGSAQD
-558 EISSPKD
+558 

>member
-1 MPAAGDSSMILL
+1 MPIDGNVLLGLVVISLLL
-13 IVALLLVVA
+13 ILV
-22 TYFAAA
+22 TYFATAS
-28 YRGRSKTAMLESQ
+28 RSRSKLGMLESQ
-41 LSNTQQTCN
+41 LSGAQQLREE
-50 QLQADLVSAEN
+50 LQADALLAAQDRDQ
-61 ASDAAAATLRD
+61 ASKVLRG

-86 ASIEKNRLGAQLAE
+86 FDSEKKRLLDQLAE
-100 SNDELLILRQ
+100 CNRELSTLRE

-116 AAQAR
+116 AEKAR
-121 ILALQRDLDELKSE
+121 TTSLQQELQELKAE
-135 RQLLLEKLEKQTTEA
+135 RQLLRASLEKQTTEA
-150 AVLVTERE
+150 VTLATERE

-163 LRVQKEFLKNS
+163 LRAQKEFIKNS

-198 DANHT
+198 ETNQT
-203 TLGGLLKPLQE
+203 TLGGILKPLQE

-228 ASTKN
+228 ASTKS

-294 QDSFSDGAGKIKRT
+294 QDSFSDSAGRVKRT
-308 DFLVRLPENRQ
+308 DFLVRLPEDRQ

-338 TPEEYKRAMTEH
+338 TPEHYERAMAEH
-350 VHAVRKHIDDL
+350 VLAVRKHIDEL

-367 NLTGMKSPSYVLM
+367 RLTGVKSPSYVLM

-394 NKELFQYGFSKQI
+394 NKELFQYGFNKQV

-427 LERSNAEAKEISDMA
+427 LERSNAEAREISDMA
-442 ADIYNKVAGVA
+442 ADIYNKVSAVA

-469 YNKAVVALAGKQ
+469 YNKALVALAGKQ

-487 DKFRKIS
+487 EKFKNIS
-494 TKISKE
+494 TKISKA

-505 PRDFDLETSRLELVV
+505 PRDFELETSRLDLVL
-520 ESIEEPIE
+520 EPID
-528 EPIEDPDL
+528 EPDS
-536 LVAQLPEGG
+536 
-545 AALSESDDLGTVT
+545 ALSELPAESESVADKTQQASATDTRSA
-558 EISSPKD
+558 ED